1 MSGLKASLFQLE
13 ARLQSLIEGTTA
25 RLFSDRQTP
34 HALTSGLLKAMRA
47 GAQPG
52 PDGQLQAPNV
62 YILLVHSS
70 RVESLRSNRAFLDEL
85 GRFLLDAARQEGLYL
100 PCTPVVQVEADLQI
114 APGKVQIIARDSL
127 QDVSSTSGMAVSQEL
142 EGNPV
147 PPGAFLIVD
156 GTKVVPLEGAVMH
169 IGRRPDNQLV
179 IDDPR
184 VSRTHAQLRAIAGHF
199 VLFDLDSMGG
209 TWVNGQ
215 RVRQCTLH
223 PGDVISLAGVS
234 LVFGQECPDL
244 GDTQEVIA
252 H

>member
-1 MSGLKASLFQLE
+1 MSGLKARLSQLE
-13 ARLQSLIEGTTA
+13 ARLQSLIEGSTA
-25 RLFSDRQTP
+25 RLFSTSQAP
-34 HALTSGLLKAMRA
+34 HVLTAGLLKAMRA

-52 PDGQLQAPNV
+52 PDGHMQAPNV

-70 RVESLRSNRAFLDEL
+70 RVESLRANQAFLDEL
-85 GRFLLDAARQEGLYL
+85 SRFLLDAARQEGLQF

-142 EGNPV
+142 ENNPI
-147 PPGAFLIVD
+147 PLGAFLIVD
-156 GTKVVPLEGAVMH
+156 GTQVVPLEEAVIH

-179 IDDPR
+179 IDDSR
-184 VSRTHAQLRAIAGHF
+184 VSRTHAQLRAITGRF

-215 RVRQCTLH
+215 RVRQCVLH

-244 GDTQEVIA
+244 GDTQEVTA